1 MSRESETPPADAAP
15 YELPSKRRPRRV
27 VVGALVGAAVLV
39 VASGVTVAAMA
50 LVPAAQART
59 AAPAPLIAVNT
70 AGFPSGGA
78 NPGIFTDTCKRTV
91 TAPNDP
97 ILMPGMTGM
106 SMQHD
111 FFGNVGP
118 TSSSLPSMLVG
129 GSTMCSTAADASAY
143 WTPVLYQNGTA
154 LTPSSTLI
162 YWRAP
167 RATAS
172 AVKSMPAGITMIAGN
187 EAAIAPQDPRKIGW
201 TCSLGKTDSS
211 TAADIRLAS
220 TPTDCPSGR
229 YLRFVATFPNCWDG
243 STLNGAKQSNVVY
256 ADDKTGCPAS
266 HPIQIPQVV
275 MHVNYPTSSAA
286 ALTLSI
292 GPAQQGSILTGHA
305 DFMDGWNQQV
315 MNSDVAAC
323 IDTQTRC
330 GPVSGPQGVPRGGV
344 AG

>member
-1 MSRESETPPADAAP
+1 VLGVLIGVAA
-15 YELPSKRRPRRV
+15 
-27 VVGALVGAAVLV
+27 LV
-39 VASGVTVAAMA
+39 VASGATVSAIALVGGSPARSQVAA
-50 LVPAAQART
+50 
-59 AAPAPLIAVNT
+59 PLLAVNT
-70 AGFPSGGA
+70 AGFPTGGT
-78 NPGIFTDTCKRTV
+78 NPGIFTDSCKRTV

-97 ILMPGMTGM
+97 ILMPGMTGS

-111 FFGNVGP
+111 FFGNTGP

-129 GSTMCSTAADASAY
+129 GTTMCTTSADSSAY
-143 WTPVLYQNGTA
+143 WTPVLYQNGKA

-167 RATAS
+167 HATAS
-172 AVKSMPAGITMIAGN
+172 AVKTMPAGITMIAGN
-187 EAAIAPQDPRKIGW
+187 EAAITPQDPRKIGW
-201 TCSLGKTDSS
+201 TCSLGKQDKT
-211 TAADIRLAS
+211 TADDVKLAS

-229 YLRFVATFPNCWDG
+229 YLRFVASFPNCWDG
-243 STLNGAKQSNVVY
+243 VTLNGAKQTNVVY
-256 ADDKTGCPAS
+256 ADDKMGCPAS

-275 MHVNYPTSSAA
+275 MHVNYPTSSAE

-292 GPAQQGSILTGHA
+292 SPTQQGSILTGHA

-330 GPVSGPQGVPRGGV
+330 GPVSGAQGTPHGGV